1 VSEREGR
8 ALDQFRDERLAK
20 LEEALKDI
28 SARESER
35 GIEISQLQQM
45 INGVKATV
53 EQYSQLVDSLKNLP
67 NDLMDALK
75 KSNEAAKLYID
86 EKLGSTNSAGAITA
100 QTPQSGLGSR
110 LGEKIMGQGG
120 VVDKVVERILSSPIV
135 GGSSTPGVS
144 GEIVDLERQMRNVF
158 ELEYRNQMRKVIRN
172 AYHELGIPTA
182 ESVKV
187 AVTHGQ

>member
-1 VSEREGR
+1 
-8 ALDQFRDERLAK
+8 
-20 LEEALKDI
+20 LEEGFKILNTDV
-28 SARESER
+28 S
-35 GIEISQLQQM
+35 
-45 INGVKATV
+45 NVKLTV
-53 EQYSQLVDSLKNLP
+53 EQYTPILDGLKNELVTQLSKLQSETEQR
-67 NDLMDALK
+67 LMEAIS
-75 KSNEAAKLYID
+75 KSNLAARFYID
-86 EKLGSTNSAGAITA
+86 EKLGQPNPVVGAIGTA